1 MAIEGARMTVVLTTT
16 TKNYIGLSTDT
27 KPTNAQTVAGSTFYE
42 TDTGQTAI
50 YDGVAWQTQTATSQ
64 RRITVGNYNFTD
76 DTGAQ
81 AAYTIFTITGD
92 VLMQTF
98 GICDVALT
106 SGGAATI
113 ELGVAGN
120 TAILIAQ
127 TTATAL
133 IANEIWHDATPT
145 TTVEQLD
152 VMGSREFVI
161 ANGQDAILTIGGADL
176 TAGDIDFYALWTPL
190 SADGLVVAA

>member
-1 MAIEGARMTVVLTTT
+1 MR
-16 TKNYIGLSTDT
+16 
-27 KPTNAQTVAGSTFYE
+27 
-42 TDTGQTAI
+42 I
-50 YDGVAWQTQTATSQ
+50 YDGSAWQLFVPNSD
-64 RRITVGNYNFTD
+64 RRIAVGNWNFTD

-92 VLMQTF
+92 VLLQVF
-98 GICDVALT
+98 GVCDVALT

-120 TAILIAQ
+120 TAVLIAQ
-127 TTATAL
+127 ATGTAL

-145 TTVEQLD
+145 TTVEQID
-152 VMGSREFVI
+152 VVGSREFII
-161 ANGQDAILTIGGADL
+161 ANGQDAIFTIGGADL
-176 TAGDIDFYALWTPL
+176 TAGDVDFYGLWRPL